1 LTGIE
6 KLTIARKLLLN
17 ELLSEIKEEYID
29 SERPFLK
36 ITFFQGLVLYIRS
49 NDYGE
54 YLYQFPQIITNLNFL
69 VYKFVKYFEF
79 DINTFI
85 LIYPIRYLITS

>member
-6 KLTIARKLLLN
+6 KLTIARKFLLN

-36 ITFFQGLVLYIRS
+36 ITFFQGLVLYIRY

-54 YLYQFPQIITNLNFL
+54 YSYQLTFSSELL
-69 VYKFVKYFEF
+69 V
-79 DINTFI
+79 DIG
-85 LIYPIRYLITS
+85 